1 MKFLASDFNNLEK
14 DGFILKKNILN
25 QNEIEKVKSII
36 LKNTLGK
43 GGADSYYASNIKK
56 LLLNYLKMDFQ
67 RGRASLFFMS
77 LKKKLNLDNIATD
90 FFKEKAELTMV
101 DGYYNKKTNQDIL
114 PWHSDQ
120 AYGGAETVKK
130 IIPPDYFYFKFFF
143 YLTKVT
149 PNNGCTSYIPG
160 SHKITYAVRKSLF
173 NKEIKY
179 QPFWN
184 AQDLIKIIEKKE
196 NFNFIKGNLDN
207 VSILEEFL
215 EKCKRCISDKY
226 FSNFDFIAEPGDLLV
241 FNDGGVHRGSNPSK
255 NDRVV
260 LRFLYSKKKLN

>member
-1 MKFLASDFNNLEK
+1 MKFLNSDFTDLEK
-14 DGFILKKNILN
+14 NGFILKKNILN
-25 QNEIEKVKSII
+25 RKEIDKIKSII
-36 LKNTLGK
+36 LNNTSGK
-43 GGADSYYASNIKK
+43 GGADSYYASNFKK
-56 LLLNYLKMDFQ
+56 LLFNILKMDF
-67 RGRASLFFMS
+67 RKSSASIFFMN
-77 LKKKLNLDNIATD
+77 LKKKLNLDDIATN

-120 AYGGAETVKK
+120 AYGGAKTVKE
-130 IIPPDYFYFKFFF
+130 IISPDSFYFKFFF

-173 NKEIKY
+173 NKEIEY

-184 AQDLIKIIEKKE
+184 VKDLVRMIEKKE
-196 NFNFIKGNLDN
+196 NIVAIKANLEKDIN
-207 VSILEEFL
+207 LEEFL
-215 EKCKRCISDKY
+215 DKCRRCISDKY
-226 FSNFDFIAEPGDLLV
+226 FSNFDFTAEPGDLLV
-241 FNDGGVHRGSNPSK
+241 FNDGGVHRGSNPSQ

-260 LRFLYSKKKLN
+260 LRYLYSKQKLN